1 MLMSKIYKLSF
12 IMLLSLIFTGCASMS
27 HNHHGSMSMSDKS
40 CCCKSDS
47 KSDSKSC
54 SMSKKHE
61 NNKSD
66 LPMSN
71 NSIDMSM
78 KNEKKMSCCNNKSMK
93 ESGESDKRDKGCS
106 MCMKG
111 KKDNQKVS
119 FNKLDN
125 NSDGKISISEYL
137 DNPNQE
143 FDTLDSDRDGFLT
156 KDELNSK
163 ESSDPHAHH

>member
-1 MLMSKIYKLSF
+1 MQMSKMYKLSF
-12 IMLLSLIFTGCASMS
+12 VMLLSLIFTGCASMS

-54 SMSKKHE
+54 SMSKKHD
-61 NNKSD
+61 NKND

-71 NSIDMSM
+71 NSSDMST
-78 KNEKKMSCCNNKSMK
+78 KNDKKMSCCNNKSKK
-93 ESGESDKRDKGCS
+93 ESVGTDKKDKGCS

-125 NSDGKISISEYL
+125 NSDGRISISEYL
-137 DNPNQE
+137 DIPNQE
-143 FDTLDSDRDGFLT
+143 FDTLHSDRDGFLT
-156 KDELNSK
+156 KDELKSK

>member
-1 MLMSKIYKLSF
+1 MQMSKMYKLSF

-54 SMSKKHE
+54 SMSKKHD
-61 NNKSD
+61 NKND

-71 NSIDMSM
+71 NSSDMST
-78 KNEKKMSCCNNKSMK
+78 KNDKKMSCCNNKSKK
-93 ESGESDKRDKGCS
+93 ESVGTDKKDKGCS

-119 FNKLDN
+119 FNKLDL
-125 NSDGKISISEYL
+125 SLIHI
-137 DNPNQE
+137 
-143 FDTLDSDRDGFLT
+143 
-156 KDELNSK
+156 
-163 ESSDPHAHH
+163 

>member
-1 MLMSKIYKLSF
+1 
-12 IMLLSLIFTGCASMS
+12 
-27 HNHHGSMSMSDKS
+27 
-40 CCCKSDS
+40 
-47 KSDSKSC
+47 
-54 SMSKKHE
+54 MSKKHD
-61 NNKSD
+61 NKND

-71 NSIDMSM
+71 SSSDMSM
-78 KNEKKMSCCNNKSMK
+78 KNDKKMSCCNNKSKK
-93 ESGESDKRDKGCS
+93 ESVETDKKDKGCS

-143 FDTLDSDRDGFLT
+143 FDALDSNRDGFLT

>member
-1 MLMSKIYKLSF
+1 MQMSKMYKLSF
-12 IMLLSLIFTGCASMS
+12 VMLLSLIFTGCASMS

-54 SMSKKHE
+54 SMSKKHD
-61 NNKSD
+61 NKND

-71 NSIDMSM
+71 NSSDMST
-78 KNEKKMSCCNNKSMK
+78 KNDKKMSCCNNKSKK
-93 ESGESDKRDKGCS
+93 ESVGTDKKDKGCS

-125 NSDGKISISEYL
+125 NSDVKISISEYL

-143 FDTLDSDRDGFLT
+143 FDALDSNRDGFLT

>member
-1 MLMSKIYKLSF
+1 MQMSKIHKLSF
-12 IMLLSLIFTGCASMS
+12 IMLLTLIFTGCAPMS

-47 KSDSKSC
+47 KSNSKSC
-54 SMSKKHE
+54 SMSKKLD
-61 NNKSD
+61 NKSD

-71 NSIDMSM
+71 KSSDMPM
-78 KNEKKMSCCNNKSMK
+78 KNDKEMSCCNNKPNK
-93 ESGESDKRDKGCS
+93 QSDEVEKKDKGCS

-111 KKDNQKVS
+111 KKDNQEVS

-137 DNPNQE
+137 DNPNQK
-143 FDTLDSDRDGFLT
+143 FDTLDSNRDGFLT

>member
-1 MLMSKIYKLSF
+1 MQMSKMYKLSF

-47 KSDSKSC
+47 KLDSKSC
-54 SMSKKHE
+54 SMSKKHD
-61 NNKSD
+61 NKND

-71 NSIDMSM
+71 NSSDMST
-78 KNEKKMSCCNNKSMK
+78 KNDKKMSCCNNKSKK
-93 ESGESDKRDKGCS
+93 ESVGTDKKDKGCS

-119 FNKLDN
+119 FSKLDN

-143 FDTLDSDRDGFLT
+143 FDTLDANGDGFLT
-156 KDELNSK
+156 KDELTSK

>member
-1 MLMSKIYKLSF
+1 MSKTHKLSF
-12 IMLLSLIFTGCASMS
+12 IMILSLIFTGCASMS
-27 HNHHGSMSMSDKS
+27 HNHHGAMSMSDKS

-54 SMSKKHE
+54 SMSKKHG
-61 NNKSD
+61 NNKND
-66 LPMSN
+66 LTMSN
-71 NSIDMSM
+71 NSSDMSM
-78 KNEKKMSCCNNKSMK
+78 KNDKKMSCCNNKSNK
-93 ESGESDKRDKGCS
+93 QSGESDKRDKGCS

-119 FNKLDN
+119 FSKLDN

-143 FDTLDSDRDGFLT
+143 FDTLDSNRDGFLT

>member
-1 MLMSKIYKLSF
+1 MQMSKMHKLSF

-47 KSDSKSC
+47 KLDSKSC
-54 SMSKKHE
+54 SMSKKHD
-61 NNKSD
+61 NKSD
-66 LPMSN
+66 LTMTSN
-71 NSIDMSM
+71 SSDMSM
-78 KNEKKMSCCNNKSMK
+78 KNDKKMSCCNNKSK
-93 ESGESDKRDKGCS
+93 NESGESDKRDKGCS

-111 KKDNQKVS
+111 KKNNQKVS
-119 FNKLDN
+119 FSKLDN

-143 FDTLDSDRDGFLT
+143 FDTLDANGDGFLT
-156 KDELNSK
+156 KDELTSK

>member
-1 MLMSKIYKLSF
+1 MQMSKMYKLSF
-12 IMLLSLIFTGCASMS
+12 VMLLSLIFTGCASMS

-54 SMSKKHE
+54 SMSKKHD
-61 NNKSD
+61 NKND

-71 NSIDMSM
+71 NSSDMST
-78 KNEKKMSCCNNKSMK
+78 KNDKKMSCCNNKSKK
-93 ESGESDKRDKGCS
+93 ESVGTDKKDKGCS

-125 NSDGKISISEYL
+125 FKR
-137 DNPNQE
+137 
-143 FDTLDSDRDGFLT
+143 F
-156 KDELNSK
+156 
-163 ESSDPHAHH
+163 SS

>member
-1 MLMSKIYKLSF
+1 MRMSKIDKLSF

-54 SMSKKHE
+54 SMSKKHD
-61 NNKSD
+61 NKND

-71 NSIDMSM
+71 NSSDMST
-78 KNEKKMSCCNNKSMK
+78 KNDKKMSCCNNKSKK
-93 ESGESDKRDKGCS
+93 ESVGTDKKDKGCS

-119 FNKLDN
+119 FSKLDS

-143 FDTLDSDRDGFLT
+143 FDTLDANGDGFLT
-156 KDELNSK
+156 KDELTSK